1 VLRAKAMVTVQL
13 LVSRSAPFVWTFYL
27 LPAKIRSRRADS
39 NRCPNLITNVRS
51 VVAGGCRALQN
62 PHFYRG
68 FLSPVCSV
76 LHRIALPMVLEWYQE
91 AVDYTSLVPTH
102 YEFSVYV
109 PPQRLGDAGAYQKE
123 NRSSRSLLLRQ
134 PVAAKKS
141 SLDSA
146 K

>member
-1 VLRAKAMVTVQL
+1 MACSGNSEDRHLLLLCILHDTALMSSTTTRRGLAASSPLPHLPGRRLMRPGPFCRAASSRTVEYCTVLRSQ
-13 LVSRSAPFVWTFYL
+13 
-27 LPAKIRSRRADS
+27 
-39 NRCPNLITNVRS
+39 
-51 VVAGGCRALQN
+51 
-62 PHFYRG
+62 
-68 FLSPVCSV
+68 
-76 LHRIALPMVLEWYQE
+76 WYQE
-91 AVDYTSLVPTH
+91 AVDYASLVPTH
-102 YEFSVYV
+102 YEFRVYV

>member
-1 VLRAKAMVTVQL
+1 M
-13 LVSRSAPFVWTFYL
+13 
-27 LPAKIRSRRADS
+27 
-39 NRCPNLITNVRS
+39 
-51 VVAGGCRALQN
+51 
-62 PHFYRG
+62 
-68 FLSPVCSV
+68 
-76 LHRIALPMVLEWYQE
+76 LHRIAFPVVSEWCQE
-91 AVDYTSLVPTH
+91 AVDYASLVPTH